1 MSDNYRSRT
10 ERNHV
15 KNQTK
20 ETHKEEKP
28 KKKGSFFKKFLIGCL
43 LLGIVGLVAGVSA
56 FFVMVKDAPKLDKS
70 KLVNPLSTKFLD
82 KNGNFF
88 YEYGAEKRTHVTYD
102 QIPKVIES
110 AFLATEDARFYEHDG
125 IDFRRTG
132 MAIMENV
139 TGGFGSQGGSTI
151 TQQVVKNYF
160 LTMDKTAKRK
170 VQEWYLS
177 YKLEQQYSKHE
188 ILEMYLNKIN
198 LGNRSYGIS
207 TAAKKY
213 YGKDLKDIQ
222 LHEAAMLAGLPQ
234 GPNIYDPTKP
244 DNVDRATKRRNIV
257 LTLMNRHGYI
267 TKQEMNDAM
276 QIPVTQGLLPSSE
289 VTEMKYQAF
298 LDAVVKEVEKEIPD
312 INIGSDGLTIQ
323 TTLDLDAQDYADK
336 IMDGNL
342 IKYPNDQFQGSF
354 VFMDTQ
360 SGEVRAIGAGRKE
373 SKSTFKGH
381 NMAIDLKR
389 QVGSTMKPIFDYGPA
404 IENLQWSTYHQLND
418 SEYTY
423 SNGKKIRNATNSY
436 KGDVSLREALK
447 KSLNIPALKTA
458 QAVGLNKSQEF
469 AQGLGMTFKEG
480 KVYESTAIGSNDS
493 SPLEVAGAYAAFG
506 NDGVYN
512 KPHFVKEVIFPD
524 GKKKNFK
531 PKEQRAMHDYTAYMI
546 TDVLRDVVK
555 PGSGGTGPT
564 AYVPGV
570 DVAGKT
576 GTQNFDES
584 VIKKYGIPA
593 DANRDSWFAGY
604 TPQYTMAVWTG
615 YEKDSPENYIGDRST
630 RIAQQMFQTMMSKFA
645 TDKSRFERPSSVQ
658 ELNGELYI
666 KGAKKDAVKEIK
678 VDSPSGLNVAF
689 DGASTVTLN
698 WSGPSEVDAYAASYK
713 ATDGSSGSLSVS
725 GTTATLGGIK
735 PGVTYSFSVVAK
747 KGTGTS
753 PAVGA
758 SFTAPGGTP
767 DAKKAEEEAKKKAE
781 DEAQKKAAEDKLKQD
796 EAQKKAA
803 EDKLKQDEAQKKAA
817 EDKLKQDE
825 AQKKAAEEQRKQQE
839 EAQKKAEE
847 EARKKAEEEARKK
860 AEEEAKKKAE
870 DEAQKKAE
878 EERKQ
883 QEQQNHQQEQQNHG
897 GDTTPHADG
906 NVVTTES

>member
-10 ERNHV
+10 ERNHA
-15 KNQTK
+15 KNQTEETNK
-20 ETHKEEKP
+20 EKKP

-82 KNGNFF
+82 KDGKFF

-102 QIPKVIES
+102 QIPKVVEN
-110 AFLATEDARFYEHDG
+110 AFLATEDSRFYDHNG
-125 IDFRRTG
+125 IDFKRTTK
-132 MAIMENV
+132 AVMENV

-160 LTMDKTAKRK
+160 LTMEKTAKRK

-198 LGNRSYGIS
+198 LGNRSYGIA
-207 TAAKKY
+207 TAAQKY
-213 YGKDLKDIQ
+213 YQKDLKDLQ

-244 DNVDRATKRRNIV
+244 ENVERATNRRNIV

-267 TKQEMNDAM
+267 TKEEMNNAIK
-276 QIPVTQGLLPSSE
+276 IPVTEGLKKSE
-289 VTEMKYQAF
+289 LTEMKFQAF
-298 LDAVVKEVEKEIPD
+298 LDAVVKEVEKEYPD
-312 INIGSDGLTIQ
+312 VNIGSDGLTIH
-323 TTLDLDAQDYADK
+323 TTLDRGAQEYAEQ

-381 NMAIDLKR
+381 NMAVDLKR

-423 SNGKKIRNATNSY
+423 SDGTKIKNATGNF

-458 QAVGLNKSQEF
+458 QAVGIPKAKEF
-469 AQGLGMTFKEG
+469 AEGLGMTFKDG
-480 KVYESTAIGSNDS
+480 IAHESTAIGSNES
-493 SPLEVAGAYAAFG
+493 SPLDVAGAYAAFG

-524 GKKKNFK
+524 GKKKSFK
-531 PKEQRAMHDYTAYMI
+531 PKEQRAMHDYTAYMV

-564 AYVPGV
+564 AYVSGF

-576 GTQNFDES
+576 GTQNFDARD
-584 VIKKYGIPA
+584 VKKYGIPA

-615 YEKDSPENYIGDRST
+615 YEKNGPENYISDRYT
-630 RIAQQMFQTMMSKFA
+630 KIAQQMFQVMMSKFA

-658 ELNGELYI
+658 EINGELYV
-666 KGAKKDAVKEIK
+666 KGAKKDAIKEIK
-678 VDSPSGLNVAF
+678 VDPPSGLNVAF

-698 WSGPSEVDAYAASYK
+698 WSGPTAVDAYAATYK

-767 DAKKAEEEAKKKAE
+767 DAKKAEEEAAKKKAE
-781 DEAQKKAAEDKLKQD
+781 EEAKKKADEEAQKKANEDKLKQE
-796 EAQKKAA
+796 EAQKKAT
-803 EDKLKQDEAQKKAA
+803 EEQRKQQEQQ
-817 EDKLKQDE
+817 EQ
-825 AQKKAAEEQRKQQE
+825 QRKQQE

-847 EARKKAEEEARKK
+847 EAKKKTEEEAKKK

-870 DEAQKKAE
+870 EEAQKKAE
-878 EERKQ
+878 EEAKKQ
-883 QEQQNHQQEQQNHG
+883 QNTGE
-897 GDTTPHADG
+897 DTPHADG

>member
-15 KNQTK
+15 KNQNQKQETNK
-20 ETHKEEKP
+20 EKKL

-43 LLGIVGLVAGVSA
+43 LLGIVGLIASVSA

-102 QIPKVIES
+102 QIPKVVES
-110 AFLATEDARFYEHDG
+110 AFLATEDSRFYDHNG
-125 IDFRRTG
+125 IDFKRTTK
-132 MAIMENV
+132 AVMENV

-198 LGNRSYGIS
+198 LGNRSYGIA

-213 YGKDLKDIQ
+213 YNKDLKDLQ

-234 GPNIYDPTKP
+234 GPNIYDPTKK
-244 DNVDRATKRRNIV
+244 DNVERATQRRNVV
-257 LTLMNRHGYI
+257 LSLMNRHGYI
-267 TKQEMNDAM
+267 TKDEMNNAM
-276 QIPVTQGLLPSSE
+276 KIPVTEGLQPASE

-298 LDAVVKEVEKEIPD
+298 LDAVVKEVEKEYPD
-312 INIGSDGLTIQ
+312 INIGSDGLTIH
-323 TTLDLDAQDYADK
+323 TTLDQDAQDYADK

-458 QAVGLNKSQEF
+458 QAVGLPKSQAF
-469 AQGLGMTFKEG
+469 AEGLGMTFKDG
-480 KVYESTAIGSNDS
+480 KTYESTAIGSNDS
-493 SPLEVAGAYAAFG
+493 SPLELAGAYAAFG

-524 GKKKNFK
+524 GKKKSFK
-531 PKEQRAMHDYTAYMI
+531 PKEQRAMHDYTAYMV
-546 TDVLRDVVK
+546 TDVLRDVVR

-564 AYVPGV
+564 AYVSGI

-604 TPQYTMAVWTG
+604 SPQYTMAVWTG

-630 RIAQQMFQTMMSKFA
+630 RIAQQMFQVMMSKFA

-658 ELNGELYI
+658 VLNDELYV
-666 KGAKKDAVKEIK
+666 KGAKKDAVKQIK
-678 VDSPSGLNVAF
+678 VDAPSGLNVTF
-689 DGASTVTLN
+689 DGANTVTLN
-698 WSGPSEVDAYAASYK
+698 WSGPAEVDAYTASYK
-713 ATDGSSGSLSVS
+713 ATDGSSGSLSIK

-767 DAKKAEEEAKKKAE
+767 DAKKADEEAKKKADE
-781 DEAQKKAAEDKLKQD
+781 EAKKKADEEAQKKANEDKLKQD
-796 EAQKKAA
+796 EAKKKTD
-803 EDKLKQDEAQKKAA
+803 ED
-817 EDKLKQDE
+817 
-825 AQKKAAEEQRKQQE
+825 QRKQQE
-839 EAQKKAEE
+839 QQEQQRKQQDEAKKKADEE
-847 EARKKAEEEARKK
+847 AAKKKADEEAARKKADEEAARKKAEEEAARKK
-860 AEEEAKKKAE
+860 AEEEAAR
-870 DEAQKKAE
+870 KKAE
-878 EERKQ
+878 EEQHKQ
-883 QEQQNHQQEQQNHG
+883 QEQQQNTG
-897 GDTTPHADG
+897 GDTPHADG
-906 NVVTTES
+906 NAVITES

>member
-15 KNQTK
+15 KNQK
-20 ETHKEEKP
+20 QETNKEEKP

-43 LLGIVGLVAGVSA
+43 LLGIVGLVASVSA

-102 QIPKVIES
+102 QIPKVVES
-110 AFLATEDARFYEHDG
+110 AFLATEDSRFYDHNG
-125 IDFRRTG
+125 IDFKRTTK
-132 MAIMENV
+132 AVMENV

-198 LGNRSYGIS
+198 LGNRSYGIA
-207 TAAKKY
+207 TAATKY

-222 LHEAAMLAGLPQ
+222 LHEAAMLAALPQ

-244 DNVDRATKRRNIV
+244 ENVERATKRRNLV
-257 LTLMNRHGYI
+257 LGFMERHDFI
-267 TKQEMNDAM
+267 TKQQMDEAIK
-276 QIPVTQGLLPSSE
+276 IPVTQGLLPSSE
-289 VTEMKYQAF
+289 ITEMKYQAF
-298 LDAVVKEVEKEIPD
+298 LDAVVKEVEKEYPD

-323 TTLDLDAQDYADK
+323 TTLDQDAQDYADK

-458 QAVGLNKSQEF
+458 QAVGLPKSQAF
-469 AQGLGMTFKEG
+469 AEGLGMTFKDG
-480 KVYESTAIGSNDS
+480 KTYESTAIGSNDS
-493 SPLEVAGAYAAFG
+493 SPLQLAGAYAAFG
-506 NDGVYN
+506 NDGNYN

-524 GKKKNFK
+524 GKKKSFK
-531 PKEQRAMHDYTAYMI
+531 PKEQRAMQDYTAYMI

-564 AYVPGV
+564 AYVSGV

-576 GTQNFDES
+576 GTQNFDED
-584 VIKKYGIPA
+584 VLKKYGIPA

-615 YEKDSPENYIGDRST
+615 YEKDGPENYIGDRST
-630 RIAQQMFQTMMSKFA
+630 RIAQQMFQVMMSKFA

-658 ELNGELYI
+658 EINGELYV
-666 KGAKKDAVKEIK
+666 KGAKKDAIKQIK
-678 VDSPSGLNVAF
+678 VDAPSGLNVTF

-698 WSGPSEVDAYAASYK
+698 WSGPAEVDAYAASYK
-713 ATDGSSGSLSVS
+713 ATDGSSGSLSIS
-725 GTTATLGGIK
+725 GTTASLGGIK

-753 PAVGA
+753 PAIGA

-767 DAKKAEEEAKKKAE
+767 DPKKAEEEAAKKKAEEEAKKKA
-781 DEAQKKAAEDKLKQD
+781 DEEVQKKANEDKQKQ
-796 EAQKKAA
+796 E
-803 EDKLKQDEAQKKAA
+803 
-817 EDKLKQDE
+817 E
-825 AQKKAAEEQRKQQE
+825 AQKKAAEEQRKQQQQQQQQQQEQQRKQQE
-839 EAQKKAEE
+839 EAQKKAAEE
-847 EARKKAEEEARKK
+847 EAARKKAEEEAARKK
-860 AEEEAKKKAE
+860 AEEEAAR
-870 DEAQKKAE
+870 KKAE
-878 EERKQ
+878 EEQHKQ
-883 QEQQNHQQEQQNHG
+883 QEQQQNTG
-897 GDTTPHADG
+897 GDTPHADG

>member
-10 ERNHV
+10 ERNHA
-15 KNQTK
+15 KNQTEETNK
-20 ETHKEEKP
+20 EKKT

-82 KNGNFF
+82 KDGKFF

-102 QIPKVIES
+102 QIPKVVEN
-110 AFLATEDARFYEHDG
+110 AFLATEDSRFYDHNG
-125 IDFRRTG
+125 IDFKRTTK
-132 MAIMENV
+132 AVMENV

-160 LTMDKTAKRK
+160 LTMEKTAKRK

-198 LGNRSYGIS
+198 LGNRSYGIA
-207 TAAKKY
+207 TAAQKY
-213 YGKDLKDIQ
+213 YQKDLKDLQ

-244 DNVDRATKRRNIV
+244 ENVERATNRRNIV

-267 TKQEMNDAM
+267 TKEEMNNAIK
-276 QIPVTQGLLPSSE
+276 IPVTEGLKKSE
-289 VTEMKYQAF
+289 LTEMKFQAF
-298 LDAVVKEVEKEIPD
+298 LDAVVKEVEKEYPD
-312 INIGSDGLTIQ
+312 VNIGSDGLTIH
-323 TTLDLDAQDYADK
+323 TTLDRDAQEYAEQ

-381 NMAIDLKR
+381 NMAVDLKR

-423 SNGKKIRNATNSY
+423 SDGTKIKNATGNF

-458 QAVGLNKSQEF
+458 QAVGIPKAKEF
-469 AQGLGMTFKEG
+469 AEGLGMTFKDG
-480 KVYESTAIGSNDS
+480 IAHESTAIGSNEG
-493 SPLEVAGAYAAFG
+493 SPLDVAGAYAAFG

-524 GKKKNFK
+524 GKKKSFK
-531 PKEQRAMHDYTAYMI
+531 PKEQRAMHDHTAYMV

-564 AYVPGV
+564 AYVSGF

-576 GTQNFDES
+576 GTQNFDAKD
-584 VIKKYGIPA
+584 IKKYGIPA

-615 YEKDSPENYIGDRST
+615 YEKNGPENYISDRYT
-630 RIAQQMFQTMMSKFA
+630 KIAQQMFQVMMSKFA

-658 ELNGELYI
+658 EINGELYV
-666 KGAKKDAVKEIK
+666 KGAKKDAIKEIK
-678 VDSPSGLNVAF
+678 VDPPSGLNVAF

-698 WSGPSEVDAYAASYK
+698 WSGPTAVDAYAATYK

-767 DAKKAEEEAKKKAE
+767 DAKKAEEEAAKKKAE
-781 DEAQKKAAEDKLKQD
+781 EDAKKKADEEAQKKANEDKLKQ
-796 EAQKKAA
+796 E
-803 EDKLKQDEAQKKAA
+803 
-817 EDKLKQDE
+817 E
-825 AQKKAAEEQRKQQE
+825 AQKKAAEEQRKQQEQEQQRKQQE

-847 EARKKAEEEARKK
+847 EAKKKAEEDAKKKAEEDAKKKAEEEAQKK
-860 AEEEAKKKAE
+860 AEEEAKK
-870 DEAQKKAE
+870 
-878 EERKQ
+878 
-883 QEQQNHQQEQQNHG
+883 QQNTGE
-897 GDTTPHADG
+897 DTPHADG

>member
-20 ETHKEEKP
+20 ETNKEEKP
-28 KKKGSFFKKFLIGCL
+28 KKKGSFFKRFLIGCL
-43 LLGIVGLVAGVSA
+43 LLGIVGLVAGVST

-102 QIPKVIES
+102 QIPKVVES
-110 AFLATEDARFYEHDG
+110 AFLATEDARFYDHNG
-125 IDFRRTG
+125 IDFIRTG
-132 MAIMENV
+132 KAVMENV

-198 LGNRSYGIS
+198 LGNRSYGIA
-207 TAAKKY
+207 TAATKY

-222 LHEAAMLAGLPQ
+222 LHEAAMLAALPQ

-244 DNVDRATKRRNIV
+244 ENVERATKRRNLV
-257 LTLMNRHGYI
+257 LGFMERHDFI
-267 TKQEMNDAM
+267 TKQQMDEAIK
-276 QIPVTQGLLPSSE
+276 IPVTQGLLPSSE

-312 INIGSDGLTIQ
+312 VNIGSDGLTIQ

-531 PKEQRAMHDYTAYMI
+531 PKEQRAMHDHTAYMI

-796 EAQKKAA
+796 EAQKKAE

-825 AQKKAAEEQRKQQE
+825 AKKKAAEEQRKQQE

-847 EARKKAEEEARKK
+847 EARKKAEEEAKKK
-860 AEEEAKKKAE
+860 AEEEAK
-870 DEAQKKAE
+870 KKAE

>member
-110 AFLATEDARFYEHDG
+110 AFLATEDARFYDHNG

-132 MAIMENV
+132 MAVMENV

-298 LDAVVKEVEKEIPD
+298 LDAVVKEVEKEYPD
-312 INIGSDGLTIQ
+312 VNIGSDGLTIH
-323 TTLDLDAQDYADK
+323 TTLDQDAQDYAEK
-336 IMDGNL
+336 IMDGNI

-381 NMAIDLKR
+381 NMAVDLKR

-418 SEYTY
+418 SDYTY
-423 SNGKKIRNATNSY
+423 SNGTKIKNATGNF

-458 QAVGLNKSQEF
+458 QTVGLTKSQEF
-469 AQGLGMTFKEG
+469 AEGLGMTFENG
-480 KVYESTAIGSNDS
+480 VHESTAIGSNDS
-493 SPLEVAGAYAAFG
+493 SPLAVAGAYAAFG

-524 GKKKNFK
+524 GKKKSFK
-531 PKEQRAMHDYTAYMI
+531 PKEQRAMHDYTAYMV

-564 AYVPGV
+564 AYVSGF

-576 GTQNFDES
+576 GTQNFDAKD
-584 VIKKYGIPA
+584 IKKYGIPS

-615 YEKDSPENYIGDRST
+615 YEKNGPENYISDRYT
-630 RIAQQMFQTMMSKFA
+630 KIAQQMFQVMMSKFA

-678 VDSPSGLNVAF
+678 VDPPSGLNVAF

-698 WSGPSEVDAYAASYK
+698 WSGPSSNVDAYAASYK

-753 PAVGA
+753 PAIGA

-767 DAKKAEEEAKKKAE
+767 DAKKAEEEAKKKADE
-781 DEAQKKAAEDKLKQD
+781 EAKKKADEEAQKKANEDKLKQE
-796 EAQKKAA
+796 EATKKAD
-803 EDKLKQDEAQKKAA
+803 EDQRKQQEQQQKQQQ
-817 EDKLKQDE
+817 EQ
-825 AQKKAAEEQRKQQE
+825 QRKQQE
-839 EAQKKAEE
+839 EAQKKAAEEEAKKKADEEAKKKADEEAKKKAEEEAKRKAEE
-847 EARKKAEEEARKK
+847 EARKKAEEE
-860 AEEEAKKKAE
+860 
-870 DEAQKKAE
+870 QH
-878 EERKQ
+878 
-883 QEQQNHQQEQQNHG
+883 QQNTG
-897 GDTTPHADG
+897 GDTPHADG
-906 NVVTTES
+906 DVVTSES

>member
-15 KNQTK
+15 KNQKQETNK
-20 ETHKEEKP
+20 EKKP

-43 LLGIVGLVAGVSA
+43 LLGIVGLVASVSA

-102 QIPKVIES
+102 QIPKVVES
-110 AFLATEDARFYEHDG
+110 AFLATEDSRFYDHNG
-125 IDFRRTG
+125 IDFKRTTK
-132 MAIMENV
+132 AVMENV

-198 LGNRSYGIS
+198 LGNRSYGIA

-213 YGKDLKDIQ
+213 YDKDLKDLQ

-244 DNVDRATKRRNIV
+244 DNVERATQRRNVV
-257 LTLMNRHGYI
+257 LSLMNRHGYI
-267 TKQEMNDAM
+267 TKDEMNNAM
-276 QIPVTQGLLPSSE
+276 KISVTEGLQPSSE

-298 LDAVVKEVEKEIPD
+298 LDAVVKEVEKEYPD
-312 INIGSDGLTIQ
+312 VNIGSDGLTIH
-323 TTLDLDAQDYADK
+323 TTLDQDAQDYAEK

-381 NMAIDLKR
+381 NMATDLKR

-458 QAVGLNKSQEF
+458 QAVGLPKSQAF
-469 AQGLGMTFKEG
+469 AEGLGMTFKDG
-480 KVYESTAIGSNDS
+480 KTYESTAIGSNDS
-493 SPLEVAGAYAAFG
+493 SPLQVAGAYAAFG
-506 NDGVYN
+506 NGGNYN

-524 GKKKNFK
+524 GKKKSFK
-531 PKEQRAMHDYTAYMI
+531 PKEQRAMQDYTAYMV

-564 AYVPGV
+564 AYVSGV

-576 GTQNFDES
+576 GTQNFDAD
-584 VIKKYGIPA
+584 VIKEYGIPA

-615 YEKDSPENYIGDRST
+615 YEKNGPENYISDRYT
-630 RIAQQMFQTMMSKFA
+630 RIAQQMFQVMMSKFA

-658 ELNGELYI
+658 ELYGELYV
-666 KGAKKDAVKEIK
+666 KGAKKDAVKQIK
-678 VDSPSGLNVAF
+678 VDAPSGLNVAF

-698 WSGPSEVDAYAASYK
+698 WSGPAEVDAYAASYK
-713 ATDGSSGSLSVS
+713 ATDGSSGSLSIS

-747 KGTGTS
+747 KGNGTS

-767 DAKKAEEEAKKKAE
+767 DPKKAEDDAKKKADE
-781 DEAQKKAAEDKLKQD
+781 EAQKKAAED
-796 EAQKKAA
+796 AQKKAN
-803 EDKLKQDEAQKKAA
+803 EDKLKQEEAQKKT
-817 EDKLKQDE
+817 
-825 AQKKAAEEQRKQQE
+825 AEEQRKQQEQQEQQRKQQE
-839 EAQKKAEE
+839 EAQKKATEE
-847 EARKKAEEEARKK
+847 EAARKKAEEEAARKK
-860 AEEEAKKKAE
+860 AEEEAAR
-870 DEAQKKAE
+870 KKAE
-878 EERKQ
+878 EEAARKKAEEEQHKQ
-883 QEQQNHQQEQQNHG
+883 QEQQNTG
-897 GDTTPHADG
+897 GDTPHADG

>member
-56 FFVMVKDAPKLDKS
+56 FFVMIKDAPKLDKS

-244 DNVDRATKRRNIV
+244 DNFERATKRRNIV
-257 LTLMNRHGYI
+257 LSLMNRHGYI

-276 QIPVTQGLLPSSE
+276 QIPVTQGLLPSSD

-312 INIGSDGLTIQ
+312 VNIGSDGLTIH

-342 IKYPNDQFQGSF
+342 IKYPSDQFQGSF

-423 SNGKKIRNATNSY
+423 SDGKKIRNATNSY

-458 QAVGLNKSQEF
+458 QAVGLDKSKEF
-469 AQGLGMTFKEG
+469 AEGLGMTFKDG

-493 SPLEVAGAYAAFG
+493 SPLELAGAYATFG

-512 KPHFVKEVIFPD
+512 KPHFVKEVTFPD

-531 PKEQRAMHDYTAYMI
+531 PKEKRAMHDYTAYMI

-564 AYVPGV
+564 AYVPGI

-576 GTQNFDES
+576 GTQNFDAS

-615 YEKDSPENYIGDRST
+615 YEKDSEENYISDRST
-630 RIAQQMFQTMMSKFA
+630 RIAQQMFQVMMSKFA

-678 VDSPSGLNVAF
+678 VDPPSGLNVAF

-698 WSGPSEVDAYAASYK
+698 WSGPSSNVDAYAASYK

-767 DAKKAEEEAKKKAE
+767 DAKK
-781 DEAQKKAAEDKLKQD
+781 
-796 EAQKKAA
+796 
-803 EDKLKQDEAQKKAA
+803 
-817 EDKLKQDE
+817 
-825 AQKKAAEEQRKQQE
+825 
-839 EAQKKAEE
+839 
-847 EARKKAEEEARKK
+847 
-860 AEEEAKKKAE
+860 
-870 DEAQKKAE
+870 
-878 EERKQ
+878 
-883 QEQQNHQQEQQNHG
+883 
-897 GDTTPHADG
+897 
-906 NVVTTES
+906 S

>member
-10 ERNHV
+10 ERNHA
-15 KNQTK
+15 KNQTEETNK
-20 ETHKEEKP
+20 EKKP

-82 KNGNFF
+82 KDGKFF

-102 QIPKVIES
+102 QIPKVVEN
-110 AFLATEDARFYEHDG
+110 AFLATEDSRFYDHNG
-125 IDFRRTG
+125 IDFKRTTK
-132 MAIMENV
+132 AVMENV

-160 LTMDKTAKRK
+160 LTMEKTAKRK

-198 LGNRSYGIS
+198 LGNRSYGIA
-207 TAAKKY
+207 TAAQKY
-213 YGKDLKDIQ
+213 YQKDLKDLQ

-244 DNVDRATKRRNIV
+244 ENVERATNRRNIV

-267 TKQEMNDAM
+267 TKEEMNNAIK
-276 QIPVTQGLLPSSE
+276 IPVTEGLKKSE
-289 VTEMKYQAF
+289 LTEMKFQAF
-298 LDAVVKEVEKEIPD
+298 LDAVVKEVEKEYPD
-312 INIGSDGLTIQ
+312 VNIGSDGLTIH
-323 TTLDLDAQDYADK
+323 TTLDRDAQEYAEQ

-381 NMAIDLKR
+381 NMAVDLKR

-423 SNGKKIRNATNSY
+423 SDGTKIKNATGNF

-458 QAVGLNKSQEF
+458 QAVGIPKAKEF
-469 AQGLGMTFKEG
+469 AEGLGMTFKDG
-480 KVYESTAIGSNDS
+480 IAHESTAIGSNES
-493 SPLEVAGAYAAFG
+493 SPLDVAGAYAAFG

-524 GKKKNFK
+524 GKKKSFK
-531 PKEQRAMHDYTAYMI
+531 PKEQRAMHDHTAYMV

-564 AYVPGV
+564 AYVSGF

-576 GTQNFDES
+576 GTQNFDAKD
-584 VIKKYGIPA
+584 IKKYGIPA

-615 YEKDSPENYIGDRST
+615 YEKNGPENYISDRYT
-630 RIAQQMFQTMMSKFA
+630 KIAQQMFQVMMSKFA

-658 ELNGELYI
+658 EINGELYV
-666 KGAKKDAVKEIK
+666 KGAKKDAIKEIK
-678 VDSPSGLNVAF
+678 VDPPSGLNVAF

-698 WSGPSEVDAYAASYK
+698 WSGPTAVDAYAATYK

-767 DAKKAEEEAKKKAE
+767 DAKKAEEEAAKKKAE
-781 DEAQKKAAEDKLKQD
+781 EDAKKKADEEAQKKANEDKLKQ
-796 EAQKKAA
+796 E
-803 EDKLKQDEAQKKAA
+803 
-817 EDKLKQDE
+817 E

-839 EAQKKAEE
+839 QQEQQRKQQEEAQKKAEE
-847 EARKKAEEEARKK
+847 DAKKKAEEDAKKKAEEEAARKKAEED
-860 AEEEAKKKAE
+860 AKKP
-870 DEAQKKAE
+870 
-878 EERKQ
+878 
-883 QEQQNHQQEQQNHG
+883 QEQQQQNTG
-897 GDTTPHADG
+897 EDTPHADG

>member
-15 KNQTK
+15 KNQK
-20 ETHKEEKP
+20 QETNKEEKP

-43 LLGIVGLVAGVSA
+43 LLGIVGLVASVSA

-102 QIPKVIES
+102 QIPKVVES
-110 AFLATEDARFYEHDG
+110 AFLATEDSRFYDHNG
-125 IDFRRTG
+125 IDFKRTTK
-132 MAIMENV
+132 AVMENV

-198 LGNRSYGIS
+198 LGNRSYGIA
-207 TAAKKY
+207 TAATKY

-222 LHEAAMLAGLPQ
+222 LHEAAMLAALPQ

-244 DNVDRATKRRNIV
+244 ENVERATKRRNLV
-257 LTLMNRHGYI
+257 LGFMERHDFI
-267 TKQEMNDAM
+267 TKQQMDEAIK
-276 QIPVTQGLLPSSE
+276 IPVTQGLLPSSE
-289 VTEMKYQAF
+289 ITEMKYQAF
-298 LDAVVKEVEKEIPD
+298 LDAVVKEVEKEYPD

-323 TTLDLDAQDYADK
+323 TTLDQDAQDYADK

-458 QAVGLNKSQEF
+458 QAVGLPKSQAF
-469 AQGLGMTFKEG
+469 AEGLGMTFKDG
-480 KVYESTAIGSNDS
+480 KTYESTAIGSNDS
-493 SPLEVAGAYAAFG
+493 SPLQLAGAYAAFG
-506 NDGVYN
+506 NDGNYN

-524 GKKKNFK
+524 GKKKSFK
-531 PKEQRAMHDYTAYMI
+531 PKEQRAMQDYTAYMI

-564 AYVPGV
+564 AYVSGV

-576 GTQNFDES
+576 GTQNFDED
-584 VIKKYGIPA
+584 VLKKYGIPA

-615 YEKDSPENYIGDRST
+615 YEKDGPENYIGDRST
-630 RIAQQMFQTMMSKFA
+630 RIAQQMFQVMMSKFA

-658 ELNGELYI
+658 EINGELYV
-666 KGAKKDAVKEIK
+666 KGAKKDAIKQIK
-678 VDSPSGLNVAF
+678 VDAPSGLNVTF

-698 WSGPSEVDAYAASYK
+698 WSGPTEVDAYAASYK
-713 ATDGSSGSLSVS
+713 ATDGSSGSLSIS
-725 GTTATLGGIK
+725 GTTASLGGIK

-753 PAVGA
+753 PAIGA

-767 DAKKAEEEAKKKAE
+767 DAKKAEDEAKKKADEEAKKKADE
-781 DEAQKKAAEDKLKQD
+781 EAQKKANEDKLKQ
-796 EAQKKAA
+796 EESKKKAD
-803 EDKLKQDEAQKKAA
+803 EEQRKQQEQQQQQ
-817 EDKLKQDE
+817 EQ
-825 AQKKAAEEQRKQQE
+825 QRKQQE
-839 EAQKKAEE
+839 EAQKKAAEE
-847 EARKKAEEEARKK
+847 EAARKKAEEEAARKK
-860 AEEEAKKKAE
+860 AEEEAAR
-870 DEAQKKAE
+870 KKAE
-878 EERKQ
+878 EEQHKQ
-883 QEQQNHQQEQQNHG
+883 QEQQQNTG
-897 GDTTPHADG
+897 GDTPHADG

>member
-207 TAAKKY
+207 TAAQKY

-423 SNGKKIRNATNSY
+423 SEGKKIRNATNSY

-469 AQGLGMTFKEG
+469 AENLGMTFKDG

-493 SPLEVAGAYAAFG
+493 SPLELAGAYATFG

-531 PKEQRAMHDYTAYMI
+531 PKEKRAMHDYTAYMI

-555 PGSGGTGPT
+555 PGTGGTGPT

-615 YEKDSPENYIGDRST
+615 YEKDSAENYIGDRST
-630 RIAQQMFQTMMSKFA
+630 RIAQQMFQVMMSKFA

-658 ELNGELYI
+658 ELNEELYV
-666 KGAKKDAVKEIK
+666 KGAKKDAVKQIK
-678 VDSPSGLNVAF
+678 VDPPSGLNVAF

-698 WSGPSEVDAYAASYK
+698 WSGPSSNVDAYAASYK

-767 DAKKAEEEAKKKAE
+767 DAQKTDEEAKKKADE
-781 DEAQKKAAEDKLKQD
+781 EAKKKADEEAQKKANEDTLKQ
-796 EAQKKAA
+796 EETKKKAE
-803 EDKLKQDEAQKKAA
+803 EDQRKQQEQ
-817 EDKLKQDE
+817 
-825 AQKKAAEEQRKQQE
+825 QRKQQE
-839 EAQKKAEE
+839 EAQKKAADEEAKKKADEEAQKKANEDKLKQQEEAKKKAEEEAKRKAEE
-847 EARKKAEEEARKK
+847 EARKKAEEE
-860 AEEEAKKKAE
+860 
-870 DEAQKKAE
+870 QH
-878 EERKQ
+878 
-883 QEQQNHQQEQQNHG
+883 QQNTG
-897 GDTTPHADG
+897 GDTPHADG

>member
-15 KNQTK
+15 KNQNQKQETNK
-20 ETHKEEKP
+20 EKKP

-43 LLGIVGLVAGVSA
+43 LLGIVGLIVGVSA

-102 QIPKVIES
+102 QIPKVVES
-110 AFLATEDARFYEHDG
+110 AFLATEDSRFYDHNG
-125 IDFRRTG
+125 IDFKRTTK
-132 MAIMENV
+132 AVMENV

-198 LGNRSYGIS
+198 LGNRSYGIA

-213 YGKDLKDIQ
+213 YNKDLKDLQ

-234 GPNIYDPTKP
+234 GPNIYDPTKKE
-244 DNVDRATKRRNIV
+244 NVERATQRRNVV
-257 LTLMNRHGYI
+257 LSLMNRHGYI
-267 TKQEMNDAM
+267 TKDEMNNAM
-276 QIPVTQGLLPSSE
+276 KTPVTEGLQPSSE

-298 LDAVVKEVEKEIPD
+298 LDAVVKEVEKEYPD
-312 INIGSDGLTIQ
+312 VNIGSDGLTIH
-323 TTLDLDAQDYADK
+323 TTLDQDAQDYADK

-381 NMAIDLKR
+381 NMATDLKR

-423 SNGKKIRNATNSY
+423 STGKKIRNATNSY

-458 QAVGLNKSQEF
+458 QAVGLPKSQAF
-469 AQGLGMTFKEG
+469 AEGLGMTFKDG
-480 KVYESTAIGSNDS
+480 KTYESTAIGSNDS
-493 SPLEVAGAYAAFG
+493 SPLQLAGAYAAFG
-506 NDGVYN
+506 NGGNYN

-524 GKKKNFK
+524 GKKKSFK
-531 PKEQRAMHDYTAYMI
+531 PKEQRAMQDYTAYMV

-555 PGSGGTGPT
+555 PGAGGTGPT
-564 AYVPGV
+564 AYVPGI

-576 GTQNFDES
+576 GTQNFDED

-615 YEKDSPENYIGDRST
+615 YEKNGPENYISDRYT
-630 RIAQQMFQTMMSKFA
+630 RIAQQMFQVMMSKFA

-658 ELNGELYI
+658 ELNGELYV
-666 KGAKKDAVKEIK
+666 KGAKKDAVKQIK
-678 VDSPSGLNVAF
+678 VDAPSGLNVTF

-698 WSGPSEVDAYAASYK
+698 WSGPAEVDAYAASYK
-713 ATDGSSGSLSVS
+713 ATDGSSGSLSIS
-725 GTTATLGGIK
+725 GTKATLGGIK

-767 DAKKAEEEAKKKAE
+767 DPKKAEEEAKKKADEEAKKKADEEVQKKANE
-781 DEAQKKAAEDKLKQD
+781 DKQKLEEAQKKV
-796 EAQKKAA
+796 
-803 EDKLKQDEAQKKAA
+803 
-817 EDKLKQDE
+817 
-825 AQKKAAEEQRKQQE
+825 AEEQRKQQEQQQQQEQQRKQQE
-839 EAQKKAEE
+839 EAQKKAAEE
-847 EARKKAEEEARKK
+847 EAARKKAEEEAARKK
-860 AEEEAKKKAE
+860 AEEEAAR
-870 DEAQKKAE
+870 KKAE
-878 EERKQ
+878 EEQHKQ
-883 QEQQNHQQEQQNHG
+883 QEQQQNTG
-897 GDTTPHADG
+897 GDTPHADG
-906 NVVTTES
+906 NAVTTES

>member
-110 AFLATEDARFYEHDG
+110 AFLATEDARFYKHDG
-125 IDFRRTG
+125 IDFKRTG

-234 GPNIYDPTKP
+234 GPNIYDPTKEE
-244 DNVDRATKRRNIV
+244 NVERATKRRNIV
-257 LTLMNRHGYI
+257 LSLMNRHGYI

-298 LDAVVKEVEKEIPD
+298 LDAVVKEVEKEYPD
-312 INIGSDGLTIQ
+312 VNIGSDGLTIH
-323 TTLDLDAQDYADK
+323 TTLDQDAQDYAEK

-381 NMAIDLKR
+381 NMATDLKR

-458 QAVGLNKSQEF
+458 QAVGLPKSQAFSE
-469 AQGLGMTFKEG
+469 GLGMTFKDG
-480 KVYESTAIGSNDS
+480 KTFESTAIGSNDS
-493 SPLEVAGAYAAFG
+493 SPLQVAGAYAAFG

-531 PKEQRAMHDYTAYMI
+531 PKEQRAMHDYTAYMV

-564 AYVPGV
+564 AYVSGI

-576 GTQNFDES
+576 GTQNFDED
-584 VIKKYGIPA
+584 VIKEYGIPA

-615 YEKDSPENYIGDRST
+615 YEKNGPENYISDRYT
-630 RIAQQMFQTMMSKFA
+630 RIAQQMFQVMMSKFA
-645 TDKSRFERPSSVQ
+645 TDNSRFERPSSVQ
-658 ELNGELYI
+658 EINGELYV
-666 KGAKKDAVKEIK
+666 KGAKKDAIKQIK
-678 VDSPSGLNVAF
+678 VDPPSGLNVAF

-698 WSGPSEVDAYAASYK
+698 WSGPSSNVDAYAASYK

-753 PAVGA
+753 PAIGA

-767 DAKKAEEEAKKKAE
+767 DAKKVEEEAKKADEEAKKKADE
-781 DEAQKKAAEDKLKQD
+781 EAQKKANEDKLKQE
-796 EAQKKAA
+796 EAKKKAD
-803 EDKLKQDEAQKKAA
+803 EDQRKQQEQQQQQQQQQ
-817 EDKLKQDE
+817 EQ
-825 AQKKAAEEQRKQQE
+825 QRKQQE
-839 EAQKKAEE
+839 EAQKKA
-847 EARKKAEEEARKK
+847 AEEEAKKKADEEAKKK
-860 AEEEAKKKAE
+860 AEEEAKKKA
-870 DEAQKKAE
+870 DEEAKRKADEEARKKAE
-878 EERKQ
+878 EEQ
-883 QEQQNHQQEQQNHG
+883 HQQNTG
-897 GDTTPHADG
+897 GDTPHADG
-906 NVVTTES
+906 DVVTSES

>member
-10 ERNHV
+10 ERNHA
-15 KNQTK
+15 KNQTEETNK
-20 ETHKEEKP
+20 EKKP

-82 KNGNFF
+82 KNGDFF

-102 QIPKVIES
+102 QIPKVVEN
-110 AFLATEDARFYEHDG
+110 AFLATEDSRFYDHNG
-125 IDFRRTG
+125 IDFKRTTK
-132 MAIMENV
+132 AVMENV

-160 LTMDKTAKRK
+160 LTMEKTAKRK

-198 LGNRSYGIS
+198 LGNRSYGIA
-207 TAAKKY
+207 TAAQKY
-213 YGKDLKDIQ
+213 YQKDLKDLQ

-244 DNVDRATKRRNIV
+244 ENVERATNRRNIV

-267 TKQEMNDAM
+267 TKEEMNNAIK
-276 QIPVTQGLLPSSE
+276 IPVTEGLKKSE
-289 VTEMKYQAF
+289 LTEMKFQAF
-298 LDAVVKEVEKEIPD
+298 LDAVVKEVEKEYPD
-312 INIGSDGLTIQ
+312 VNIGSDGLTIH
-323 TTLDLDAQDYADK
+323 TTLDQGAQEYAEQ

-381 NMAIDLKR
+381 NMAVDLKR

-423 SNGKKIRNATNSY
+423 SDGTKIKNATGNF

-458 QAVGLNKSQEF
+458 QAVGIPKAKEF
-469 AQGLGMTFKEG
+469 AEGLGMTFKDG
-480 KVYESTAIGSNDS
+480 IAHESTAIGSNES
-493 SPLEVAGAYAAFG
+493 SPLDVAGAYAAFG

-524 GKKKNFK
+524 GKKKSFK
-531 PKEQRAMHDYTAYMI
+531 PKEQRAMHDHTAYMV

-564 AYVPGV
+564 AYVSGF

-576 GTQNFDES
+576 GTQNFDARD
-584 VIKKYGIPA
+584 VKKYGIPA

-615 YEKDSPENYIGDRST
+615 YEKNGPENYISDRYT
-630 RIAQQMFQTMMSKFA
+630 KIAQQMFQVMMSKFA

-658 ELNGELYI
+658 EINGELYV
-666 KGAKKDAVKEIK
+666 KGAKKDAIKEIK
-678 VDSPSGLNVAF
+678 VDPPSGLNVAF

-698 WSGPSEVDAYAASYK
+698 WSGPTAVDAYAATYK

-767 DAKKAEEEAKKKAE
+767 DAKKAEEEAAKKKAE
-781 DEAQKKAAEDKLKQD
+781 EEAQKKADEEAQKKANEDKLKQE
-796 EAQKKAA
+796 EAQKKAT
-803 EDKLKQDEAQKKAA
+803 EEQRKQQEQQ
-817 EDKLKQDE
+817 EQ
-825 AQKKAAEEQRKQQE
+825 QRKQQE

-847 EARKKAEEEARKK
+847 EAKKKTEEEAKKK

-870 DEAQKKAE
+870 EEAQKKAE
-878 EERKQ
+878 EEAKKQ
-883 QEQQNHQQEQQNHG
+883 QNTGE
-897 GDTTPHADG
+897 DTPHADG

>member
-10 ERNHV
+10 ERNHA
-15 KNQTK
+15 KNQTEETNK
-20 ETHKEEKP
+20 EKKP

-82 KNGNFF
+82 KNGDFF

-102 QIPKVIES
+102 QIPKVVEN
-110 AFLATEDARFYEHDG
+110 AFLATEDSRFYDHNG
-125 IDFRRTG
+125 IDFKRTTK
-132 MAIMENV
+132 AVMENV

-160 LTMDKTAKRK
+160 LTMEKTAKRK

-198 LGNRSYGIS
+198 LGNRSYGIA
-207 TAAKKY
+207 TAAQKY
-213 YGKDLKDIQ
+213 YQKDLKDLQ

-244 DNVDRATKRRNIV
+244 ENVERATNRRNIV

-267 TKQEMNDAM
+267 TKEEMNNAIK
-276 QIPVTQGLLPSSE
+276 IPVTEGLKKSE
-289 VTEMKYQAF
+289 LTEMKFQAF
-298 LDAVVKEVEKEIPD
+298 LDAVVKEVEKEYPD
-312 INIGSDGLTIQ
+312 VNIGSDGLTIH
-323 TTLDLDAQDYADK
+323 TTLDRDAQEYAEQ

-381 NMAIDLKR
+381 NMAVDLKR

-423 SNGKKIRNATNSY
+423 SDGTKIKNATGNF

-458 QAVGLNKSQEF
+458 QAVGIPKAKEF
-469 AQGLGMTFKEG
+469 AEGLGMTFKDG
-480 KVYESTAIGSNDS
+480 IAHESTAIGSNES
-493 SPLEVAGAYAAFG
+493 SPLDVAGAYAAFG

-524 GKKKNFK
+524 GKKKSFK
-531 PKEQRAMHDYTAYMI
+531 PKEQRAMHDHTAYMV

-564 AYVPGV
+564 AYVSGF

-576 GTQNFDES
+576 GTQNFDAKD
-584 VIKKYGIPA
+584 IKKYGIPA

-615 YEKDSPENYIGDRST
+615 YEKNGPENYISDRYT
-630 RIAQQMFQTMMSKFA
+630 KIAQQMFQVMMSKFA

-658 ELNGELYI
+658 EINGELYV
-666 KGAKKDAVKEIK
+666 KGAKKDAIKEIK
-678 VDSPSGLNVAF
+678 VDPPSGLNVAF

-698 WSGPSEVDAYAASYK
+698 WSGPTAVDAYAATYK

-767 DAKKAEEEAKKKAE
+767 DAKKTEEEAAKKKAEEEAKKKADE
-781 DEAQKKAAEDKLKQD
+781 EAQKKANEDKLKQ
-796 EAQKKAA
+796 E
-803 EDKLKQDEAQKKAA
+803 
-817 EDKLKQDE
+817 E
-825 AQKKAAEEQRKQQE
+825 AQKKAAEEQRKQQEQQEQQRKQQE

-847 EARKKAEEEARKK
+847 EAKKK

-870 DEAQKKAE
+870 EEAKKKAE
-878 EERKQ
+878 EEAARKKAEEEAKKQ
-883 QEQQNHQQEQQNHG
+883 QNTGE
-897 GDTTPHADG
+897 DTPHADG

>member
-110 AFLATEDARFYEHDG
+110 AFLATEDARFYKHDG
-125 IDFRRTG
+125 IDFKRTG

-207 TAAKKY
+207 TAAQKY

-257 LTLMNRHGYI
+257 LSLMNRHGYI

-298 LDAVVKEVEKEIPD
+298 LDAVVKEVEKEYPD
-312 INIGSDGLTIQ
+312 VNIGSDGLTIH
-323 TTLDLDAQDYADK
+323 TTLDQDAQDYAEK

-381 NMAIDLKR
+381 NLAVDLKR

-404 IENLQWSTYHQLND
+404 IEYLQWSTYHQLND

-423 SNGKKIRNATNSY
+423 SDGTKIKNATGNF

-458 QAVGLNKSQEF
+458 QTVTLPKSKEF
-469 AQGLGMTFKEG
+469 AEGLGMTFNEG
-480 KVYESTAIGSNDS
+480 KVHESTAIGSNEA
-493 SPLEVAGAYAAFG
+493 SPLDVTGAYAAFG

-524 GKKKNFK
+524 GKKKSFK
-531 PKEQRAMHDYTAYMI
+531 PKEQRAMHDYTAYMV

-564 AYVPGV
+564 AYISGF

-576 GTQNFDES
+576 GTQNFDAKD
-584 VIKKYGIPA
+584 IKKYGIPA

-615 YEKDSPENYIGDRST
+615 YEKNGPENYISDRYT
-630 RIAQQMFQTMMSKFA
+630 KIAQQMFQVMMSKFA
-645 TDKSRFERPSSVQ
+645 TDKSSFERPSSV
-658 ELNGELYI
+658 EEISGELYV
-666 KGAKKDAVKEIK
+666 KGAKKDSIKQIK
-678 VDSPSGLNVAF
+678 VDPPSGLNVAF

-698 WSGPSEVDAYAASYK
+698 WSGPSSNVDAYAASYK

-753 PAVGA
+753 PAIGA

-767 DAKKAEEEAKKKAE
+767 DAKKAEEEAKKKADEEAKKKADEEAQKKANE
-781 DEAQKKAAEDKLKQD
+781 DKLKQEEATKKAAEDQRKQQEQQQQEQQRKQREEAQKKAAD
-796 EAQKKAA
+796 EEAKKKA
-803 EDKLKQDEAQKKAA
+803 DEEAKKKA
-817 EDKLKQDE
+817 E
-825 AQKKAAEEQRKQQE
+825 E
-839 EAQKKAEE
+839 EAKRKAEE

-860 AEEEAKKKAE
+860 AEEE
-870 DEAQKKAE
+870 QH
-878 EERKQ
+878 
-883 QEQQNHQQEQQNHG
+883 QQNIG
-897 GDTTPHADG
+897 GDTPHADG
-906 NVVTTES
+906 DVVTSES

>member
-110 AFLATEDARFYEHDG
+110 AFLATEDARFYKHDG
-125 IDFRRTG
+125 IDFKRTG

-234 GPNIYDPTKP
+234 GPNIYDPTKEE
-244 DNVDRATKRRNIV
+244 NVERATKRRNIV
-257 LTLMNRHGYI
+257 LSLMNRHGYI

-298 LDAVVKEVEKEIPD
+298 LDAVVKEVEKEYPD
-312 INIGSDGLTIQ
+312 VNIGSDGLTIH
-323 TTLDLDAQDYADK
+323 TTLDQDAQDYADK

-342 IKYPNDQFQGSF
+342 IKYPDDQFQGSF

-381 NMAIDLKR
+381 NMATDLKR
-389 QVGSTMKPIFDYGPA
+389 QVGSTMKPVFDYGPA
-404 IENLQWSTYHQLND
+404 VENLQWSTYHQLND
-418 SEYTY
+418 SDYTY
-423 SNGKKIRNATNSY
+423 SDGTKIKNATGSY

-458 QAVGLNKSQEF
+458 QAVGLNKSKDF
-469 AQGLGMTFKEG
+469 AEGLGMTFKEG

-493 SPLEVAGAYAAFG
+493 SPLELAGAYAAFG

-524 GKKKNFK
+524 GKKKSFK

-564 AYVPGV
+564 AYVSGV

-576 GTQNFDES
+576 GTQNFDKS
-584 VIKKYGIPA
+584 VIKKYGIPD

-604 TPQYTMAVWTG
+604 TPQYTMTVWTG
-615 YEKDSPENYIGDRST
+615 YEKDGPENYIGDRST
-630 RIAQQMFQTMMSKFA
+630 RIAQQMFQVMMSKFA
-645 TDKSRFERPSSVQ
+645 TDNSRFERPSSVQ
-658 ELNGELYI
+658 EINGELYV
-666 KGAKKDAVKEIK
+666 KGAKKDAIKQIK
-678 VDSPSGLNVAF
+678 VDPPSGLNVAF

-698 WSGPSEVDAYAASYK
+698 WSGPSSNVDAYAASYK

-753 PAVGA
+753 PAIGA

-767 DAKKAEEEAKKKAE
+767 DAKKAEEEAKKKADE
-781 DEAQKKAAEDKLKQD
+781 EAKKKADEEAQKKANEDKLKQE
-796 EAQKKAA
+796 EATKKAE
-803 EDKLKQDEAQKKAA
+803 EDQRKQQEQQQQ
-817 EDKLKQDE
+817 EQ
-825 AQKKAAEEQRKQQE
+825 QRKQQE
-839 EAQKKAEE
+839 EAQKKAAEEEAKKKADEEAKKKADEEAKRKADEEAKRKADE
-847 EARKKAEEEARKK
+847 EARKKAEEE
-860 AEEEAKKKAE
+860 
-870 DEAQKKAE
+870 QH
-878 EERKQ
+878 
-883 QEQQNHQQEQQNHG
+883 QQNTG
-897 GDTTPHADG
+897 GDTPHADG
-906 NVVTTES
+906 DVVTSES

>member
-15 KNQTK
+15 KNQEK

-56 FFVMVKDAPKLDKS
+56 FFVMVKDAPKLDKA

-102 QIPKVIES
+102 QIPKVVEN
-110 AFLATEDARFYEHDG
+110 AFLATEDSRFYDHSG
-125 IDFRRTG
+125 IDLKRTTK
-132 MAIMENV
+132 AVMENV

-198 LGNRSYGIS
+198 LGNRSYGIA
-207 TAAKKY
+207 TAAQKY
-213 YGKDLKDIQ
+213 YGKDLKDLQ

-234 GPNIYDPTKP
+234 GPNIYDPTKKE
-244 DNVDRATKRRNIV
+244 NVERATNRRNVV
-257 LTLMNRHGYI
+257 LSLMNRHGYI
-267 TKQEMNDAM
+267 TKEEMNNAVK
-276 QIPVTQGLLPSSE
+276 IPVTEGLQPSSE

-298 LDAVVKEVEKEIPD
+298 LDAVVKEVEKEYPD
-312 INIGSDGLTIQ
+312 INIGSDGLTIH
-323 TTLDLDAQDYADK
+323 TTLDQDAQDYADK

-342 IKYPNDQFQGSF
+342 IKYPDDQFQGSF

-381 NMAIDLKR
+381 NMATDLKR

-423 SNGKKIRNATNSY
+423 SNGKKIRNATKSY

-458 QAVGLNKSQEF
+458 QTVGLNKSQAF
-469 AQGLGMTFKEG
+469 AEGLGMTFKEG

-493 SPLEVAGAYAAFG
+493 SPLEVAGAYATFG
-506 NDGVYN
+506 NDGNYN
-512 KPHFVKEVIFPD
+512 KPHFVKEVIFKD
-524 GKKKNFK
+524 GKKKSFK
-531 PKEQRAMHDYTAYMI
+531 PKEQRAMQDYTAYMV

-564 AYVPGV
+564 AYVAGV

-584 VIKKYGIPA
+584 VLQKYDIPA

-615 YEKDSPENYIGDRST
+615 YEKDGPKNYVSDRST
-630 RIAQQMFQTMMSKFA
+630 RIAQQMFQVMMSKFA

-658 ELNGELYI
+658 EINGELYV
-666 KGAKKDAVKEIK
+666 KGAKKDAIKQIK
-678 VDSPSGLNVAF
+678 VDAPSGLNVTF

-698 WSGPSEVDAYAASYK
+698 WSGPAEVDAYAASYK
-713 ATDGSSGSLSVS
+713 ATDGSSGSLSIS

-767 DAKKAEEEAKKKAE
+767 DAKKAEDEAKKKADEEAKKKADEEAKKKANEEAQKKANEDKVKQDEAKKKAE
-781 DEAQKKAAEDKLKQD
+781 DEAKKQQEQQQQQ
-796 EAQKKAA
+796 EQ
-803 EDKLKQDEAQKKAA
+803 
-817 EDKLKQDE
+817 
-825 AQKKAAEEQRKQQE
+825 QRKQQE
-839 EAQKKAEE
+839 EAQKKAD
-847 EARKKAEEEARKK
+847 EEARKK

-870 DEAQKKAE
+870 DEAKKKAE
-878 EERKQ
+878 EEAKKQ
-883 QEQQNHQQEQQNHG
+883 QEQLHQNIE
-897 GDTTPHADG
+897 GDTPHADG
-906 NVVTTES
+906 TVITTES

>member
-10 ERNHV
+10 ERNHA
-15 KNQTK
+15 KNQTEETNK
-20 ETHKEEKP
+20 EKKP

-102 QIPKVIES
+102 QIPKVVEN
-110 AFLATEDARFYEHDG
+110 AFLATEDSRFYDHNG
-125 IDFRRTG
+125 IDFKRTTK
-132 MAIMENV
+132 AVMENV

-160 LTMDKTAKRK
+160 LTMEKTAKRK

-198 LGNRSYGIS
+198 LGNRSYGIA
-207 TAAKKY
+207 TAAQKY
-213 YGKDLKDIQ
+213 YQKDLKDLQ

-244 DNVDRATKRRNIV
+244 ENVERATNRRNIV

-267 TKQEMNDAM
+267 TKEEMNNAIK
-276 QIPVTQGLLPSSE
+276 IPVTEGLKKSE
-289 VTEMKYQAF
+289 LTEMKFQAF
-298 LDAVVKEVEKEIPD
+298 LDAVVKEVEKEYPD
-312 INIGSDGLTIQ
+312 VNIGSDGLTIH
-323 TTLDLDAQDYADK
+323 TTLDQGAQEYAEQ

-458 QAVGLNKSQEF
+458 QAVGLPKSQAF
-469 AQGLGMTFKEG
+469 AEGLGMTFKDG
-480 KVYESTAIGSNDS
+480 KTYESTAIGSNDS
-493 SPLEVAGAYAAFG
+493 SPLQLAGAYAAFG
-506 NDGVYN
+506 NDGNYN

-524 GKKKNFK
+524 GKKKSFK
-531 PKEQRAMHDYTAYMI
+531 PKEQRAMQDYTAYMI

-564 AYVPGV
+564 AYVSGV

-576 GTQNFDES
+576 GTQNFDED
-584 VIKKYGIPA
+584 VLKKYGIPA

-615 YEKDSPENYIGDRST
+615 YEKDGPENYIGDRST
-630 RIAQQMFQTMMSKFA
+630 RIAQQMFQVMMSKFA

-658 ELNGELYI
+658 EINGELYV
-666 KGAKKDAVKEIK
+666 KGAKKDAIKQIK
-678 VDSPSGLNVAF
+678 VDAPSGLNVTF

-698 WSGPSEVDAYAASYK
+698 WSGPTEVDAYAASYK
-713 ATDGSSGSLSVS
+713 ATDGSSGSLSIS
-725 GTTATLGGIK
+725 GTTASLGGIK

-753 PAVGA
+753 PAISA

-767 DAKKAEEEAKKKAE
+767 DPKKAEEEAAKKKAEEEAKKKA
-781 DEAQKKAAEDKLKQD
+781 DEEVQKKANEDKQKQQE
-796 EAQKKAA
+796 EAKKKA
-803 EDKLKQDEAQKKAA
+803 D
-817 EDKLKQDE
+817 
-825 AQKKAAEEQRKQQE
+825 EEQRKQQE
-839 EAQKKAEE
+839 QQQQEQQRKQQEEAKKKAAEE
-847 EARKKAEEEARKK
+847 EAARKKAEEEAARKK
-860 AEEEAKKKAE
+860 AEEEAAR
-870 DEAQKKAE
+870 KKAE
-878 EERKQ
+878 EEQHKQ
-883 QEQQNHQQEQQNHG
+883 QEQQQNTG
-897 GDTTPHADG
+897 GDTPHADG

>member
-15 KNQTK
+15 KNQKK
-20 ETHKEEKP
+20 ETNKEEKP

-43 LLGIVGLVAGVSA
+43 LLGIVGLIASVSA

-102 QIPKVIES
+102 QIPKVVEN
-110 AFLATEDARFYEHDG
+110 AFLATEDSRFYDHNG
-125 IDFRRTG
+125 IDFKRTTK
-132 MAIMENV
+132 AVMENV

-198 LGNRSYGIS
+198 LGNRSYGIA
-207 TAAKKY
+207 TAAQKY
-213 YGKDLKDIQ
+213 YGKDLKDLQ

-244 DNVDRATKRRNIV
+244 DNVERATNRRNVV
-257 LTLMNRHGYI
+257 LSLMNRHGYI
-267 TKQEMNDAM
+267 TKDEMNNAM
-276 QIPVTQGLLPSSE
+276 KIPVTEGLQPSSE

-298 LDAVVKEVEKEIPD
+298 LDAVVKEVEKEYPD
-312 INIGSDGLTIQ
+312 VNIGSDGLTIQ
-323 TTLDLDAQDYADK
+323 TTLDQDAQDYADK

-423 SNGKKIRNATNSY
+423 SDGTKIKNATNSY
-436 KGDVSLREALK
+436 KGDVSLRDALK

-458 QAVGLNKSQEF
+458 QSVGLDKSKEF
-469 AQGLGMTFKEG
+469 AKGLGMTFK
-480 KVYESTAIGSNDS
+480 KDTVFESTAIGSNES
-493 SPLEVAGAYAAFG
+493 SPLDVAGAYAAFG
-506 NDGVYN
+506 NDGMYN
-512 KPHFVKEVIFPD
+512 KPHFVKEVTFPD
-524 GKKKNFK
+524 GKKKSFK
-531 PKEQRAMHDYTAYMI
+531 PKEQRAMQDYTAYMI

-564 AYVPGV
+564 AYVSGV

-576 GTQNFDES
+576 GTQNFDKS
-584 VIKKYGIPA
+584 VIKKYDIPA

-604 TPQYTMAVWTG
+604 SPQYTMAVWTG
-615 YEKDSPENYIGDRST
+615 YEKDGPENYIGDRST
-630 RIAQQMFQTMMSKFA
+630 RIAQQMFQVMMSKFA

-658 ELNGELYI
+658 ELNGELYV
-666 KGAKKDAVKEIK
+666 KGAKKDAVKQIK
-678 VDSPSGLNVAF
+678 VDAPSGLNVNF

-698 WSGPSEVDAYAASYK
+698 WSGPAEVDAYAASYK
-713 ATDGSSGSLSVS
+713 ATDGSSGSLSIS

-767 DAKKAEEEAKKKAE
+767 APDAKKAEEEAKKKAE
-781 DEAQKKAAEDKLKQD
+781 EEAKKKAEDEQKKANEDKLKQ
-796 EAQKKAA
+796 E
-803 EDKLKQDEAQKKAA
+803 
-817 EDKLKQDE
+817 E
-825 AQKKAAEEQRKQQE
+825 AQKKAAEEQRKQQEQQQQQQEQQEQQRKQQE

-847 EARKKAEEEARKK
+847 EARKKAEEEAKKK
-860 AEEEAKKKAE
+860 AEEES
-870 DEAQKKAE
+870 
-878 EERKQ
+878 KQ
-883 QEQQNHQQEQQNHG
+883 QEQQQQDTG
-897 GDTTPHADG
+897 GDPTPHADG

>member
-10 ERNHV
+10 ERNHA
-15 KNQTK
+15 KNQTEETNK
-20 ETHKEEKP
+20 EKKP

-82 KNGNFF
+82 KNGDFF

-102 QIPKVIES
+102 QIPKVVEN
-110 AFLATEDARFYEHDG
+110 AFLATEDSRFYDHNG
-125 IDFRRTG
+125 IDFKRTTK
-132 MAIMENV
+132 AVMENV

-160 LTMDKTAKRK
+160 LTMEKTAKRK

-198 LGNRSYGIS
+198 LGNRSYGIA
-207 TAAKKY
+207 TAAQKY
-213 YGKDLKDIQ
+213 YQKDLKDLQ

-244 DNVDRATKRRNIV
+244 ENVERATNRRNIV

-267 TKQEMNDAM
+267 TKEEMNNAIK
-276 QIPVTQGLLPSSE
+276 IPVTEGLKKSE
-289 VTEMKYQAF
+289 LTEMKFQAF
-298 LDAVVKEVEKEIPD
+298 LDAVVKEVEKEYPD
-312 INIGSDGLTIQ
+312 VNIGSDGLTIH
-323 TTLDLDAQDYADK
+323 TTLDQGAQEYAEQ

-381 NMAIDLKR
+381 NMAVDLKR

-423 SNGKKIRNATNSY
+423 SDGTKIKNATGNF

-458 QAVGLNKSQEF
+458 QAVGIPKAKEF
-469 AQGLGMTFKEG
+469 AEGLGMTFKDG
-480 KVYESTAIGSNDS
+480 IAHESTAIGSNES
-493 SPLEVAGAYAAFG
+493 SPLDVAGAYAAFG

-524 GKKKNFK
+524 GKKKSFK
-531 PKEQRAMHDYTAYMI
+531 PKEQRAMHDHTAYMV

-564 AYVPGV
+564 AYVSGF

-576 GTQNFDES
+576 GTQNFDARD
-584 VIKKYGIPA
+584 VKKYGIPA

-615 YEKDSPENYIGDRST
+615 YEKNGPENYISDRYT
-630 RIAQQMFQTMMSKFA
+630 KIAQQMFQVMMSKFA

-658 ELNGELYI
+658 EINGELYV
-666 KGAKKDAVKEIK
+666 KGAKKDAIKEIK
-678 VDSPSGLNVAF
+678 VDPPSGLNVAF

-698 WSGPSEVDAYAASYK
+698 WSGPTAVDAYAATYK

-767 DAKKAEEEAKKKAE
+767 DAKKAEEEAAQKKAEEEAKKKADE
-781 DEAQKKAAEDKLKQD
+781 EAQKKANEDKLKQ
-796 EAQKKAA
+796 E
-803 EDKLKQDEAQKKAA
+803 
-817 EDKLKQDE
+817 E
-825 AQKKAAEEQRKQQE
+825 AQKKAAEEQRKQQEQEQQRKQQE

-847 EARKKAEEEARKK
+847 EAKKK

-870 DEAQKKAE
+870 EEAQKKAE
-878 EERKQ
+878 EEAKKQ
-883 QEQQNHQQEQQNHG
+883 QNTGE
-897 GDTTPHADG
+897 DTPHADG

>member
-10 ERNHV
+10 ERNHA
-15 KNQTK
+15 KNQTEETNK
-20 ETHKEEKP
+20 EKKP

-82 KNGNFF
+82 KDGKFF

-102 QIPKVIES
+102 QIPKVVEN
-110 AFLATEDARFYEHDG
+110 AFLATEDSRFYDHNG
-125 IDFRRTG
+125 IDFKRTTK
-132 MAIMENV
+132 AVMENV

-160 LTMDKTAKRK
+160 LTMEKTAKRK

-198 LGNRSYGIS
+198 LGNRSYGIA
-207 TAAKKY
+207 TAAQKY
-213 YGKDLKDIQ
+213 YQKDLKDLQ

-244 DNVDRATKRRNIV
+244 ENVERATNRRNIV

-267 TKQEMNDAM
+267 TKEEMNNAIK
-276 QIPVTQGLLPSSE
+276 IPVTEGLKKSE
-289 VTEMKYQAF
+289 LTEMKFQAF
-298 LDAVVKEVEKEIPD
+298 LDAVVKEVEKEYPD
-312 INIGSDGLTIQ
+312 VNIGSDGLTIH
-323 TTLDLDAQDYADK
+323 TTLDRDAQEYAEQ

-381 NMAIDLKR
+381 NMAVDLKR

-423 SNGKKIRNATNSY
+423 SDGTKIKNATGNF

-458 QAVGLNKSQEF
+458 QAVGIPKAKEF
-469 AQGLGMTFKEG
+469 AEGLGMTFKDG
-480 KVYESTAIGSNDS
+480 IAHESTAIGSNES
-493 SPLEVAGAYAAFG
+493 SPLDVAGAYAAFG

-524 GKKKNFK
+524 GKKKSFK
-531 PKEQRAMHDYTAYMI
+531 PKEQRAMHDHTAYMV

-564 AYVPGV
+564 AYVSGF

-576 GTQNFDES
+576 GTQNFDAKD
-584 VIKKYGIPA
+584 IKKYGIPA

-615 YEKDSPENYIGDRST
+615 YEKNGPENYISDRYT
-630 RIAQQMFQTMMSKFA
+630 KIAQQMFQVMMSKFA

-658 ELNGELYI
+658 EINGELYV
-666 KGAKKDAVKEIK
+666 KGAKKDAIKEIK
-678 VDSPSGLNVAF
+678 VDPPSGLNVAF

-698 WSGPSEVDAYAASYK
+698 WSGPTAVVAYAATYK

-767 DAKKAEEEAKKKAE
+767 DAKKAEEEAAKKKAE
-781 DEAQKKAAEDKLKQD
+781 EDAQKKADEEAQKKANEDKLKQ
-796 EAQKKAA
+796 E
-803 EDKLKQDEAQKKAA
+803 
-817 EDKLKQDE
+817 E

-839 EAQKKAEE
+839 QQEQQRKQQEEAQKKAEE
-847 EARKKAEEEARKK
+847 DAKKKAEEDAKKKAEEEAARKKAEED
-860 AEEEAKKKAE
+860 AKKP
-870 DEAQKKAE
+870 
-878 EERKQ
+878 
-883 QEQQNHQQEQQNHG
+883 QEQQQQNT
-897 GDTTPHADG
+897 DEDTPHADG

>member
-10 ERNHV
+10 ERNHA
-15 KNQTK
+15 KNQTE
-20 ETHKEEKP
+20 ETNTEKKP

-56 FFVMVKDAPKLDKS
+56 FFVMIKDAPKLDKS

-102 QIPKVIES
+102 QIPKVVEN
-110 AFLATEDARFYEHDG
+110 AFLATEDSRFYEHSG
-125 IDFRRTG
+125 IDFKRTTK
-132 MAIMENV
+132 AVMENI

-198 LGNRSYGIS
+198 LGNRSYGIA
-207 TAAKKY
+207 TAAKNY
-213 YGKDLKDIQ
+213 YGKDLKDLQ

-244 DNVDRATKRRNIV
+244 ENVERATNRRNVV
-257 LTLMNRHGYI
+257 LSLMNRHGYI
-267 TKQEMNDAM
+267 TKEEMNNAM
-276 QIPVTQGLLPSSE
+276 KIPVTEGLLPSSDI
-289 VTEMKYQAF
+289 TEMKYQAF
-298 LDAVVKEVEKEIPD
+298 LDAVVKEVEKEYPD
-312 INIGSDGLTIQ
+312 VNIGSDGLTIQ
-323 TTLDLDAQDYADK
+323 TTLDQDAQDYADK

-342 IKYPNDQFQGSF
+342 INYPNDQFQGSF
-354 VFMDTQ
+354 VFMDTK

-458 QAVGLNKSQEF
+458 QAVGIPNSQAF
-469 AQGLGMTFKEG
+469 AEGLGMTFKDG
-480 KVYESTAIGSNDS
+480 KAYESTAIGSNDS
-493 SPLEVAGAYAAFG
+493 SPLELAGAYAAFG

-524 GKKKNFK
+524 GTKKNFK
-531 PKEQRAMHDYTAYMI
+531 PKEKRAMHDYTAYMV

-564 AYVPGV
+564 AYVSGI

-604 TPQYTMAVWTG
+604 SPQYTMAVWTG
-615 YEKDSPENYIGDRST
+615 YEKDGPENYIGDRST
-630 RIAQQMFQTMMSKFA
+630 RIAQQMFQVMMSKFA
-645 TDKSRFERPSSVQ
+645 TDTSRFERPSSVQ
-658 ELNGELYI
+658 EINGELYV
-666 KGAKKDAVKEIK
+666 KGAKKDTIKEIK
-678 VDSPSGLNVAF
+678 VDSPSGLNVTF

-698 WSGPSEVDAYAASYK
+698 WSGPTEVDAYVATYT
-713 ATDGSSGSLSVS
+713 ATDGSSGSLSVN
-725 GTTATLGGIK
+725 GTTATLGGVK

-767 DAKKAEEEAKKKAE
+767 DTKKAEEEAKKKAE
-781 DEAQKKAAEDKLKQD
+781 EEAKKKAEEEAQKKTNEDKLKQE
-796 EAQKKAA
+796 EAKKKAE
-803 EDKLKQDEAQKKAA
+803 EDQRKQQEQ
-817 EDKLKQDE
+817 EQQRKQQE
-825 AQKKAAEEQRKQQE
+825 QQRKQQE

-870 DEAQKKAE
+870 EEAKKKAE
-878 EERKQ
+878 EEAKKKAEEESKQ
-883 QEQQNHQQEQQNHG
+883 QQNNGE
-897 GDTTPHADG
+897 DTPHADG
-906 NVVTTES
+906 DVITTES

>member
-20 ETHKEEKP
+20 ETNNKEEKP
-28 KKKGSFFKKFLIGCL
+28 KKKGSFFKRFLIGCL

-110 AFLATEDARFYEHDG
+110 AFLATEDARFYDHNG

-132 MAIMENV
+132 MAVMENV

-298 LDAVVKEVEKEIPD
+298 IDAVVKEVEKEYPD
-312 INIGSDGLTIQ
+312 INIGSDGLTIH
-323 TTLDLDAQDYADK
+323 TTLDQDAQDYAEK

-381 NMAIDLKR
+381 NMAVDLKR

-423 SNGKKIRNATNSY
+423 SDGTKIKNATGNF

-458 QAVGLNKSQEF
+458 QAVGIPKAQEF
-469 AQGLGMTFKEG
+469 AEGLGMTFKDG
-480 KVYESTAIGSNDS
+480 KAYESTAIGSNEG
-493 SPLEVAGAYAAFG
+493 SPLDVAGAYAAFG

-524 GKKKNFK
+524 GKKKSFK
-531 PKEQRAMHDYTAYMI
+531 PKEQRAMHDHTAYMV

-564 AYVPGV
+564 AYVSGF

-576 GTQNFDES
+576 GTQNFDAKD
-584 VIKKYGIPA
+584 IKKYGIPA

-615 YEKDSPENYIGDRST
+615 YEKNGPENYISDRYT
-630 RIAQQMFQTMMSKFA
+630 KIAQQMFQVMMSKFA

-658 ELNGELYI
+658 EINGELYV

-678 VDSPSGLNVAF
+678 VDPPSGLNVAF

-698 WSGPSEVDAYAASYK
+698 WSGPSSDVDAYAASYK

-767 DAKKAEEEAKKKAE
+767 DAKKADEEAKKKA
-781 DEAQKKAAEDKLKQD
+781 DEEALKKANEDKLKQE
-796 EAQKKAA
+796 EAKKKAD
-803 EDKLKQDEAQKKAA
+803 EDQRKQQEQQQQQQQQQ
-817 EDKLKQDE
+817 EQQRKQQE
-825 AQKKAAEEQRKQQE
+825 QQQQQEQQRKQQE
-839 EAQKKAEE
+839 EAQKKAADEEAKKKADEEAKRKADEEAKRKADE
-847 EARKKAEEEARKK
+847 EARKKAEE
-860 AEEEAKKKAE
+860 
-870 DEAQKKAE
+870 
-878 EERKQ
+878 Q
-883 QEQQNHQQEQQNHG
+883 QQQQNTG
-897 GDTTPHADG
+897 GDIPHADG

>member
-15 KNQTK
+15 KNQNQKQETNK
-20 ETHKEEKP
+20 EKKP

-43 LLGIVGLVAGVSA
+43 LLGIVGLIASVSA

-102 QIPKVIES
+102 QIPKVVES
-110 AFLATEDARFYEHDG
+110 AFLATEDSRFYDHNG
-125 IDFRRTG
+125 IDFKRTTK
-132 MAIMENV
+132 AVMENV

-198 LGNRSYGIS
+198 LGNRSYGIA
-207 TAAKKY
+207 TAAQKY
-213 YGKDLKDIQ
+213 YNKDLKDLQ

-234 GPNIYDPTKP
+234 GPNIYDPTKKE
-244 DNVDRATKRRNIV
+244 NVERATNRRNVV
-257 LTLMNRHGYI
+257 LSLMNRHGYI
-267 TKQEMNDAM
+267 TKAEMDNATK
-276 QIPVTQGLLPSSE
+276 IPVTEGLQPSSE

-298 LDAVVKEVEKEIPD
+298 LDAVVKEVEKEYPD
-312 INIGSDGLTIQ
+312 VNIGSDGLTIH
-323 TTLDLDAQDYADK
+323 TTLDQDAQDYADK

-381 NMAIDLKR
+381 NMATDLKR

-423 SNGKKIRNATNSY
+423 SNGKKIRNATKSY
-436 KGDVSLREALK
+436 KGDVSLRESLK

-458 QAVGLNKSQEF
+458 QAVGLPKSQAF
-469 AQGLGMTFKEG
+469 AEGLGMTFKDG
-480 KVYESTAIGSNDS
+480 KTYESTAIGSNDS
-493 SPLEVAGAYAAFG
+493 SPLQLAGAYAAFG
-506 NDGVYN
+506 NDGNYN

-524 GKKKNFK
+524 GKKKSFK
-531 PKEQRAMHDYTAYMI
+531 PKEQRAMQDYTAYMI

-564 AYVPGV
+564 AYVSGV

-576 GTQNFDES
+576 GTQNFDED
-584 VIKKYGIPA
+584 VLKKYGIPA

-615 YEKDSPENYIGDRST
+615 YEKDGPENYIGDRST
-630 RIAQQMFQTMMSKFA
+630 RIAQQMFQVMMSKFA

-658 ELNGELYI
+658 EINGELYV
-666 KGAKKDAVKEIK
+666 KGAKKDAIKQIK
-678 VDSPSGLNVAF
+678 VDAPSGLNVTF

-698 WSGPSEVDAYAASYK
+698 WSGPTEVDAYAASYK
-713 ATDGSSGSLSVS
+713 ATDGSSGSLSIS
-725 GTTATLGGIK
+725 GTTASLGGIK

-753 PAVGA
+753 PAIGA

-767 DAKKAEEEAKKKAE
+767 DPKKVEEEAAKKKAEEEAKKKAAE
-781 DEAQKKAAEDKLKQD
+781 EVQKKANEDKQKQ
-796 EAQKKAA
+796 E
-803 EDKLKQDEAQKKAA
+803 
-817 EDKLKQDE
+817 E

-839 EAQKKAEE
+839 QEQEQQQQQQEQQRKQQEEAQKKAAEE
-847 EARKKAEEEARKK
+847 EAARKKAEEEAARKK
-860 AEEEAKKKAE
+860 AEEEAAR
-870 DEAQKKAE
+870 KKAE
-878 EERKQ
+878 EEQHKQ
-883 QEQQNHQQEQQNHG
+883 QEQQQNTG
-897 GDTTPHADG
+897 GDTPHADG
-906 NVVTTES
+906 NAVTTES